1 MRISDWSSDVC
12 SSDLVVRNAR
22 ARRPNV
28 VFIMTDDPNQSA
40 MGAYGNTILKTPNL
54 DRIADEGLRFD
65 LGFVT
70 NALCLPSR
78 ASFLT
83 GQYSHTHGMRTNG
96 EESGFNGEPELVNAT
111 AWPNLL
117 RADGYYTGVVG

>member
-1 MRISDWSSDVC
+1 
-12 SSDLVVRNAR
+12 
-22 ARRPNV
+22 
-28 VFIMTDDPNQSA
+28 

-117 RADGYYTGVVG
+117 RADGYYTGVVGKWPINTPPRGYDRTPVRTEESSGGKAGVS

>member
-1 MRISDWSSDVC
+1 
-12 SSDLVVRNAR
+12 
-22 ARRPNV
+22 
-28 VFIMTDDPNQSA
+28 MTDDHNQSA

-83 GQYSHTHGMRTNG
+83 GQYSPTHGLRTNG
-96 EESGFNGEPELVNAT
+96 EEAGFNGEPEMVNAN
-111 AWPNLL
+111 AWPDLL
-117 RADGYYTGVVG
+117 RENGRAACRDSVCQYV